1 MKEKI
6 KYCDKPIII
15 FIGLL
20 ISAIGGG
27 ILGIFAYYGQWLG

>member
-15 FIGLL
+15 FIGTF
-20 ISAIGGG
+20 IGAIGGCV
-27 ILGIFAYYGQWLG
+27 LSVFAYYGQWLG